1 MTTESE
7 VQDTLD
13 KRIVDME
20 KKDSIAQIEELMAKC
35 GVCWETLAQK
45 TRQPQW
51 IIDAVKNGKVAN
63 STTIN
68 AIVNVLKEMEAA
80 LGKAEEKQ
88 DESAYITDALLST
101 PPKSKTPPKPKAT
114 PKTEKKVVKEQKPKT
129 EKKFPAIKQSKSK
142 SYVIYPNVNRSKQ
155 NGFVSMVKNRSLT
168 DSGQSGLK
176 VKLGNEIKHRR
187 VSLGKSVAELAEYL
201 KISVATLE
209 EIERGESPLSIFQYR
224 EINRKLIT
232 GDFGKV
238 QASSDVHTRRPK
250 GYGAQ
255 HTRKEWTN
263 VVIRRK

>member
-1 MTTESE
+1 
-7 VQDTLD
+7 
-13 KRIVDME
+13 ME

-35 GVCWETLAQK
+35 GVGWETLAQR

-68 AIVNVLKEMEAA
+68 AIVNVLKEMEATI
-80 LGKAEEKQ
+80 GKAEAKK
-88 DESAYITDALLST
+88 DEAAYITAALLATS
-101 PPKSKTPPKPKAT
+101 PKPKT
-114 PKTEKKVVKEQKPKT
+114 TSKTEKKNVKDQKPKA
-129 EKKFPAIKQSKSK
+129 EKKYPAAKQSKSK
-142 SYVIYPNVNRSKQ
+142 SYVIYPQVNRNKQ
-155 NGFVSMVKNRSLT
+155 SGFVSMVKNQSLT
-168 DSGQSGLK
+168 DSGQPELK
-176 VKLGNEIKHRR
+176 INLGNEIQHRR
-187 VSLGKSVAELAEYL
+187 MALGKSVEELAEYL

-209 EIERGESPLSIFQYR
+209 EIERGEGKHSVFLYR
-224 EINRKLIT
+224 EINQKLII

-238 QASSDVHTRRPK
+238 QASSEVHSRRPK

>member
-1 MTTESE
+1 
-7 VQDTLD
+7 
-13 KRIVDME
+13 ME
-20 KKDSIAQIEELMAKC
+20 KKDGIAQIEELMAKC
-35 GVCWETLAQK
+35 GVRWETLAQK

-51 IIDAVKNGKVAN
+51 IIDAVRGGKVAN

-80 LGKAEEKQ
+80 L
-88 DESAYITDALLST
+88 LSI

-129 EKKFPAIKQSKSK
+129 EKKYTATKQSKSK
-142 SYVIYPNVNRSKQ
+142 SYVIYPQVNRSKQ

-168 DSGQSGLK
+168 DSGQSELK
-176 VKLGNEIKHRR
+176 VKLGNEIQHRR
-187 VSLGKSVAELAEYL
+187 VALGKSVAELAEYL

-209 EIERGESPLSIFQYR
+209 EIERGESTLSIYQYR
-224 EINRKLIT
+224 EINQKLIT